1 MAFFEELKKKRD
13 IRLNDRQIA
22 RVREDLSI
30 LADSND
36 SEKILRYEKELTE
49 IRI

>member
-36 SEKILRYEKELTE
+36 SEKTNVL
-49 IRI
+49 